1 MPFVICSTDD
11 ALAFKVAVA
20 NRTSATCDGAR
31 SKGRGSAKDR
41 DSIFW
46 GFERLRRATG
56 SLTNSPTLS
65 RIATIGFILAA
76 RYLAVQFL
84 DQRELF
90 ALPFCL
96 VTKGWSPL
104 MSTIGLVDPELRD
117 ALAQQLPPLSAESL
131 TQRRANALELA
142 ETVPKP
148 NLPDIATEEIHVESA
163 FGAKPIRVLTYR
175 PVTSNDSLPAIVHIH
190 GGGFVMGAPE
200 MKDVEN
206 RLFASELRC
215 AIYSVDHCLAPESPH
230 PAPLEDIYSVFTWLH
245 ANAGQL
251 GLDPARIGIKG
262 ESGGGGF
269 AAAAALY
276 ARDRQGPKFAFQH
289 LIYPMI
295 DDRTAVRKD
304 LHPYV
309 GEFVWTQANNYFG
322 WRSLLDVEPGAADVS
337 PYAAAARA
345 PDVSGLPPTYISVG
359 GLDLFLE
366 ENIIY
371 ADRLS
376 RAGVPVE
383 LHIYP
388 RAYHGFYRATN
399 ARVTKQA
406 EHDNREAL
414 RRFLHG

>member
-1 MPFVICSTDD
+1 
-11 ALAFKVAVA
+11 
-20 NRTSATCDGAR
+20 
-31 SKGRGSAKDR
+31 
-41 DSIFW
+41 
-46 GFERLRRATG
+46 
-56 SLTNSPTLS
+56 
-65 RIATIGFILAA
+65 
-76 RYLAVQFL
+76 
-84 DQRELF
+84 
-90 ALPFCL
+90 
-96 VTKGWSPL
+96 
-104 MSTIGLVDPELRD
+104 MSTIELVDPELRD
-117 ALAQQLPPLSAESL
+117 ALALSPQVPLTAETL
-131 TQRRANALELA
+131 TQRRADALVLA
-142 ETVPKP
+142 SSVPKP
-148 NLPDIATEEIHVESA
+148 DLPDIATGEIHVESA

-175 PVTSNDSLPAIVHIH
+175 PVRSGGPLPAIVHIH

-215 AIYSVDHCLAPESPH
+215 AIYSVDHRLAPEAPH
-230 PAPLEDIYSVFTWLH
+230 PAPVEDIYSVFVWLH

-269 AAAAALY
+269 AAGAALY
-276 ARDRQGPKFAFQH
+276 ARDRRGPKFAFQH

-295 DDRTAVRKD
+295 DDRTAVRVD

-322 WRSLLDVEPGAADVS
+322 WRSLLGEEPGSADLS

-345 PDVSGLPPTYISVG
+345 ADVSGLPPTYISVG

-366 ENIIY
+366 ENVTY

-383 LHIYP
+383 FHLYP

-399 ARVTKQA
+399 ARVTRQA
-406 EHDNREAL
+406 EHDTREAL

>member
-1 MPFVICSTDD
+1 
-11 ALAFKVAVA
+11 
-20 NRTSATCDGAR
+20 
-31 SKGRGSAKDR
+31 
-41 DSIFW
+41 
-46 GFERLRRATG
+46 
-56 SLTNSPTLS
+56 
-65 RIATIGFILAA
+65 
-76 RYLAVQFL
+76 
-84 DQRELF
+84 
-90 ALPFCL
+90 
-96 VTKGWSPL
+96 
-104 MSTIGLVDPELRD
+104 MSTIELVDPELRD
-117 ALAQQLPPLSAESL
+117 ALALAPLVPLSAESL
-131 TQRRANALELA
+131 TRRRADALELIDA
-142 ETVPKP
+142 VPKP
-148 NLPDIATEEIHVESA
+148 DLPDIVTDEIHVESA

-175 PVTSNDSLPAIVHIH
+175 PRTIDDPLPVILHIH

-206 RLFASELRC
+206 RIFASELRC
-215 AIYSVDHCLAPESPH
+215 AIYSVDYRLAPEAPH
-230 PAPLEDIYSVFTWLH
+230 PAPVEDIYSVFAWLH
-245 ANAGQL
+245 ANAGRL

-295 DDRTAVRKD
+295 DDRTAVRQD
-304 LHPYV
+304 LHPCV

-322 WRSLLDVEPGAADVS
+322 WRSLLGTEPGSAGVS

-345 PDVSGLPPTYISVG
+345 ADVSGLPPTYISVG

-366 ENIIY
+366 ENLAY

-383 LHIYP
+383 LHVYP
-388 RAYHGFYRATN
+388 RAYHGFYRAMS

>member
-1 MPFVICSTDD
+1 
-11 ALAFKVAVA
+11 
-20 NRTSATCDGAR
+20 
-31 SKGRGSAKDR
+31 
-41 DSIFW
+41 
-46 GFERLRRATG
+46 
-56 SLTNSPTLS
+56 
-65 RIATIGFILAA
+65 
-76 RYLAVQFL
+76 
-84 DQRELF
+84 
-90 ALPFCL
+90 
-96 VTKGWSPL
+96 
-104 MSTIGLVDPELRD
+104 MSTIELVDPELRD
-117 ALAQQLPPLSAESL
+117 ALAQGPLLPSL
-131 TQRRANALELA
+131 TAETLSQRRASALELIGA
-142 ETVPKP
+142 VPKP
-148 NLPDIATEEIHVESA
+148 NLPDIATDEIHVESA

-175 PVTSNDSLPAIVHIH
+175 PVTSDAPLPVIVHIH

-215 AIYSVDHCLAPESPH
+215 AIYSVDHRLAPESPH
-230 PAPLEDIYSVFTWLH
+230 PAPVEDIYSVFAWLH
-245 ANAGQL
+245 ANADRL

-269 AAAAALY
+269 AAGAALY

-289 LIYPMI
+289 LVYPMI

-309 GEFVWTQANNYFG
+309 GEFIWTQENNYFG
-322 WRSLLDVEPGAADVS
+322 WRSLLGKEPGSADVS

-345 PDVSGLPPTYISVG
+345 ADVSGLPPTYISVG

-366 ENIIY
+366 ENIVY

-383 LHIYP
+383 LHMYP
-388 RAYHGFYRATN
+388 GAHHGFYRVTN

-406 EHDNREAL
+406 EHDTREAL